1 MDQTVSRSA
10 PQAEIGIAQALGLD
24 AKGRPAKRRNRRRWY
39 LALLAIIALGA
50 GYGAYE
56 WFSDDTAAVVYQ
68 TVPAEKG
75 DLTVS
80 VTATGTLQPLIQVD
94 LSSEL
99 SGVMRTVLVDEND
112 RVKKGDVLAE
122 LDTTRISAQVDGAK
136 ASALAAEAQVEN
148 ARTTVAESEKT
159 LVRAQQ
165 LSTRGMVTEQQL
177 ETATATRDR
186 AAAAVKMADA
196 NLAIA
201 QAELKQRQTDLE
213 KSRIYAPIDGIVLTR
228 SVDPGQTV
236 ASSLQAPVLFV
247 IAADLARMELKAAID
262 EADIGG
268 VAPGQKAR
276 FTVDA
281 FPDRGFDALIR
292 DISYASVT
300 TDGVVTYDARL
311 DVDNDKLLLRP
322 GMTAT
327 VQVVTRQAT
336 GVITVPAAAFR
347 FRPPV
352 AEKSRGWS
360 LQNLFMP
367 RIRMGGNRGEQQ
379 PQPTDGTR
387 TLYVLKDGAPQPVKV
402 KTGSTDGEKTE
413 ILSGLAEGDQV
424 VVGLGQARK
433 AQ

>member
-1 MDQTVSRSA
+1 MDQTVSRST
-10 PQAEIGIAQALGLD
+10 PQAEIGIAEALGLD
-24 AKGRPAKRRNRRRWY
+24 EKGRPRKRNRRRWH
-39 LALLAIIALGA
+39 LVLLAILALGA
-50 GYGAYE
+50 GSGAYE
-56 WFSDDTAAVVYQ
+56 WFSDDAAAVVYQ
-68 TVPAEKG
+68 TVPAGKG

-94 LSSEL
+94 ISSEL

-112 RVKKGDVLAE
+112 LVKKGDVLAE
-122 LDTTRISAQVDGAK
+122 LDTTRIAAQVDGAR
-136 ASALAAEAQVEN
+136 ASALAAEAKVED
-148 ARTTVAESEKT
+148 ARTTLAESEKT
-159 LVRAQQ
+159 LARSQQ
-165 LSTRGMVTEQQL
+165 LSTRGMVTEQAL
-177 ETATATRDR
+177 ETAMATRDR
-186 AAAAVKMADA
+186 AASAVKMAEA

-201 QAELKQRQTDLE
+201 EAELKQRRTDLE

-247 IAADLARMELKAAID
+247 IAADLTKMELKAAID

-268 VAPGQKAR
+268 VAPGQQAR

-281 FPDRGFDALIR
+281 FPDRSFDALIR

-311 DVDNDKLLLRP
+311 DVDNGKLLLRP

-327 VQVVTRQAT
+327 VEVVTRQAAD
-336 GVITVPAAAFR
+336 VITVPAAAFR

-352 AEKSRGWS
+352 AERSRGWS

-367 RIRMGGNRGEQQ
+367 RVQRRGDRDQQ
-379 PQPTDGTR
+379 PQPADGTR
-387 TLYVLKDGAPQPVKV
+387 TLYVLKDGAPQAVRV
-402 KTGSTDGEKTE
+402 KTGATDGEKTE
-413 ILSGLAEGDQV
+413 ILSGLSEGDQV
-424 VVGLGQARK
+424 VVGIGQTRR